1 MNFNTVVFSGTNN
14 HLNLEYLAAQ
24 LSLGFD
30 LSARKRIFGGKKQ
43 LYFPTLGDSLSSL
56 LQRLIGFLVP
66 VKWLMSIS
74 NAVLGCTL
82 HSAPPPWQCLPFP
95 AGLPFHRFAA
105 FRFPFCFAIFFKWID
120 VLKCK
125 AFDLQKTALF
135 SIILFT
141 VKIPLN
147 VMRENSEVNYGFGSV
162 KETHK
167 TESVAETGYKWKEKW
182 AHLKKILNFSQIY
195 THYKLS

>member
-14 HLNLEYLAAQ
+14 HLNPEYLAAQ
-24 LSLGFD
+24 LSLVFD

-43 LYFPTLGDSLSSL
+43 LYFPTLDDSLSSL

-82 HSAPPPWQCLPFP
+82 HSAPPPRQCLPFP
-95 AGLPFHRFAA
+95 AGLPFHKSAA
-105 FRFPFCFAIFFKWID
+105 FRFPFCFAIFFNWID
-120 VLKCK
+120 VLRCK

-135 SIILFT
+135 NYSFT
-141 VKIPLN
+141 AKIPLK
-147 VMRENSEVNYGFGSV
+147 VMRENSEVNYGLGSV
-162 KETHK
+162 NETHK
-167 TESVAETGYKWKEKW
+167 RESVAETGYKWKEKW
-182 AHLKKILNFSQIY
+182 SHLKKILNFSPIY